1 MVIWLT
7 LLPLHCPYS
16 LWISPYWDEN
26 DSLSM
31 WGNCLMKFTM
41 TSIWPSSKLWISKD
55 QWHVH
60 FVQSKSSKSKALTK
74 NEKCLNECFI
84 KKFTCTRVWDVVQYY
99 LGKPFLVDLKRFIFW
114 TLRNFFGVWVWWP
127 KIFNIRNSNK
137 NKSLNRKKIMII
149 QNPYFGFKPNQIP
162 FLDQNNLIKGHSIRF
177 NDTT

>member
-84 KKFTCTRVWDVVQYY
+84 KKIYMHARSCAILFRQTLPCWLETIF
-99 LGKPFLVDLKRFIFW
+99 FLNLKKF
-114 TLRNFFGVWVWWP
+114 FFGYASMMTRDL
-127 KIFNIRNSNK
+127 NIRNS
-137 NKSLNRKKIMII
+137 
-149 QNPYFGFKPNQIP
+149 
-162 FLDQNNLIKGHSIRF
+162 
-177 NDTT
+177 